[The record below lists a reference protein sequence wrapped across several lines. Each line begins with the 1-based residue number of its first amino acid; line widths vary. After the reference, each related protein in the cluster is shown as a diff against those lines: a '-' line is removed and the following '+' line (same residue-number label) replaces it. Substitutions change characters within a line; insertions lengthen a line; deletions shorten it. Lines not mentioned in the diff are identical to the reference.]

1 MHWNGDRNGD
11 RLRGYTAVDRR
22 AMMDAELW
30 SDTSITAALPPAA
43 VPPRDDRRSSS
54 TFVNGIGRGVADKV
68 QIVQFN
74 SPEKHQKDNRAD
86 ECHLNGCCTCPAIAP
101 RFRWASNSLHV

>member
-22 AMMDAELW
+22 AMMDANFGQIVHHC
-30 SDTSITAALPPAA
+30 STAAGRGSAA
-43 VPPRDDRRSSS
+43 DDRRSC